1 MPDPIP
7 HEDATIADARRR
19 LEAIAEI
26 SRCLDDE
33 IDRRDYNA
41 ARVSADH
48 LHGKLDDLD
57 ALAASVSDEDDRA
70 SIVELREDLCDQWVR
85 ADSVIRVYE
94 AQLGDAQREALDEP
108 PAPTDRIGAELNR
121 LRAERYADTVA
132 IAALLH
138 RVNEDYEGGR
148 LRVGALTSTALA
160 NLEKRFAD
168 RIAAVNTGLVAQGRK
183 TWKFGDDDV

>member
-7 HEDATIADARRR
+7 REDAAIADVRQR

-33 IDRRDYNA
+33 IGRRDYNA

-48 LHGKLDDLD
+48 LYGKLDELD
-57 ALAASVSDEDDRA
+57 ALAASVSDEDGRA

-94 AQLGDAQREALDEP
+94 TQLGDAQREALDEP
-108 PAPTDRIGAELNR
+108 PAPTDRIGVELNR

-148 LRVGALTSTALA
+148 LRIGALTSTALA

-183 TWKFGDDDV
+183 TWKFGADDA